1 MLEIREGRV
10 DGVRLFSENV
20 TKARRNS
27 TLAVNYEVNYGTRL
41 GLKLTDKISR
51 GNSICSVK

>member
-10 DGVRLFSENV
+10 DGVGLFSENV

-27 TLAVNYEVNYGTRL
+27 TLAVNYEVNYGTGL
-41 GLKLTDKISR
+41 GKLTDKISR